1 MGVYDL
7 TFFPLVV
14 TRDLSAVMRGAPPV
28 LSDALA
34 RNQLETSYGRLVLGN
49 SARGFPAGRE
59 VVGIR
64 ALPARLARPI
74 ASRAGNFPGCGRGNK
89 YR

>member
-28 LSDALA
+28 LGDALA
-34 RNQLETSYGRLVLGN
+34 RNQLETSYRRLVLGN
-49 SARGFPAGRE
+49 SARGFPAG
-59 VVGIR
+59 
-64 ALPARLARPI
+64 
-74 ASRAGNFPGCGRGNK
+74 S
-89 YR
+89 